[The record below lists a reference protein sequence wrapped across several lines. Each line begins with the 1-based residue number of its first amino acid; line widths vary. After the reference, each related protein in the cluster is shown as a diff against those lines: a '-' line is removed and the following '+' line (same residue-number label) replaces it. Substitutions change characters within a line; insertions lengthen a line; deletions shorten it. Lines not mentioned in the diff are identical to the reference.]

1 MKDLEQVEISLSASL
16 TSEKEAKE
24 QKIAELDVSV
34 KRNMK
39 LESDLNNTKLLLEA
53 ERETVSKRDL
63 QIWELKNV

>member
-1 MKDLEQVEISLSASL
+1 MKDLEQVEITLSASL
-16 TSEKEAKE
+16 TFEKEAKE

-34 KRNMK
+34 KRAMR